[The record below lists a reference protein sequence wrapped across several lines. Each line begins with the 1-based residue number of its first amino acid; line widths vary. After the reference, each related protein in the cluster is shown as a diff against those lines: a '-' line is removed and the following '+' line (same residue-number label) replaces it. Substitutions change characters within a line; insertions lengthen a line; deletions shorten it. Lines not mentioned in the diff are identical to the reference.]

1 MRSFATI
8 LIFEVSLLL
17 ASKNCAWGTR
27 FNHRTR
33 GPKNEHRV
41 GRLPRPRTQQI
52 CLKRHDMR
60 ILPGNYTSWFSCMAR
75 RAHMLKLWAWHIDDC
90 KTELLC
96 PRSRQKRP
104 TRCLFFGSRV
114 RRMNRVPHAQ
124 FFDASNHLTSK
135 IKMVAK
141 LRMGYSF
148 WLVQE
153 VLNACCGNGAV
164 GGGVAHTIA

>member
-1 MRSFATI
+1 M
-8 LIFEVSLLL
+8 L

-52 CLKRHDMR
+52 CLKRHDML
-60 ILPGNYTSWFSCMAR
+60 ILPGNYTSWFSCMVR
-75 RAHMLKLWAWHIDDC
+75 RAHMLKLWAWHMDDC
-90 KTELLC
+90 KTDLLC
-96 PRSRQKRP
+96 PRSGQRRP

-124 FFDASNHLTSK
+124 FFDASNHLTS
-135 IKMVAK
+135 
-141 LRMGYSF
+141 LRRELLHYIRHFGGSCCATCGTTGIVPSV
-148 WLVQE
+148 WLP
-153 VLNACCGNGAV
+153 
-164 GGGVAHTIA
+164 